1 MNNIGNL
8 TKINGIVTEEWF
20 IPTMIKSIELDNS
33 FVLWSDPQ
41 SEYYIDPTNNLLK
54 IKYFGRVRVS
64 WPLNIVIDNNEIKLV
79 ETNRGY
85 FYKGEQVPDF
95 RLPVKEDLLLIGDTP
110 YEITNIKKQGNHYVI
125 EVLDQETFIEDFNH
139 NIEFMIKTT
148 VPSYVQNRIRYIK
161 QYRSNNLAD
170 IYINGEDI
178 VSVAAVYY

>member
-1 MNNIGNL
+1 M
-8 TKINGIVTEEWF
+8 
-20 IPTMIKSIELDNS
+20 
-33 FVLWSDPQ
+33 
-41 SEYYIDPTNNLLK
+41 
-54 IKYFGRVRVS
+54 
-64 WPLNIVIDNNEIKLV
+64 
-79 ETNRGY
+79 
-85 FYKGEQVPDF
+85 PDF
-95 RLPVKEDLLLIGDTP
+95 RLPVKEDVLLIGDTP